1 MLEQFFVNCSV
12 HNRSSTL
19 WSYKEAPTYPTFGQI
34 GCFKE
39 NLPGAHGPYTNYNA
53 PGGFAY
59 SLKEYSLL
67 EQRMPALGF
76 VGVFD
81 QKIFP
86 RLLYVDELLCRVKDE
101 FTKNFFHP
109 AKKDY
114 RDFDQTFRQLKEEFE
129 SKQVQRKARGLLGG
143 YRKIKG
149 CCSSMFPRNPRMSL
163 EKTVLEPHLKALEEK
178 LIAKEV
184 AKNIAEELRESVA
197 AILEGKKL
205 ARCKTISSA
214 VRVTME
220 EILVHAL
227 TPKQCYSIVALHQK
241 NYVGRHIRKTL
252 LPTVPQVFID
262 SVVNDGVKGSTTSN
276 IKRKDVIYT
285 DGLKHPENLIR
296 EAIHEAIIDDELRW
310 WVICVVVSSPKQ
322 AAVALLTAYLSGA
335 EIFMSGNLKDIAS
348 EGPEYI
354 TYRQNL
360 KKIANYVNLIKEV
373 YFWDSPFLLNLPSWF
388 QISLPRLT
396 QNP

>member
-12 HNRSSTL
+12 HNRLSTL
-19 WSYKEAPTYPTFGQI
+19 WSYKETPTYPTFGQI

-101 FTKNFFHP
+101 FTKNFYHP

-149 CCSSMFPRNPRMSL
+149 WCSSMFPRNPRMSL

-214 VRVTME
+214 VR
-220 EILVHAL
+220 
-227 TPKQCYSIVALHQK
+227 
-241 NYVGRHIRKTL
+241 
-252 LPTVPQVFID
+252 
-262 SVVNDGVKGSTTSN
+262 N

-296 EAIHEAIIDDELRW
+296 EAIHEAIIDEELRW

-360 KKIANYVNLIKEV
+360 GLGLGSLFDIDDLACTFPMVSFLNFDDFANN
-373 YFWDSPFLLNLPSWF
+373 
-388 QISLPRLT
+388 
-396 QNP
+396 

>member
-19 WSYKEAPTYPTFGQI
+19 WSYKEAPTYRTFGQI
-34 GCFKE
+34 RCF
-39 NLPGAHGPYTNYNA
+39 
-53 PGGFAY
+53 
-59 SLKEYSLL
+59 
-67 EQRMPALGF
+67 
-76 VGVFD
+76 
-81 QKIFP
+81 
-86 RLLYVDELLCRVKDE
+86 RVKDE
-101 FTKNFFHP
+101 FTKNFYHP

-114 RDFDQTFRQLKEEFE
+114 RDFDETFRQLKEEFE

-149 CCSSMFPRNPRMSL
+149 WCSSMFPRMSL

-184 AKNIAEELRESVA
+184 NIAEELRESVA

-241 NYVGRHIRKTL
+241 NYVPTTSHIRKTF
-252 LPTVPQVFID
+252 LPTVPQVFIN

-285 DGLKHPENLIR
+285 AGLKHPENLIR
-296 EAIHEAIIDDELRW
+296 EAIHEAIIDEELRW

-335 EIFMSGNLKDIAS
+335 ETFIGGNLKDIAS
-348 EGPEYI
+348 EGPEY
-354 TYRQNL
+354 
-360 KKIANYVNLIKEV
+360 
-373 YFWDSPFLLNLPSWF
+373 
-388 QISLPRLT
+388 
-396 QNP
+396 

>member
-12 HNRSSTL
+12 HNSSSTL
-19 WSYKEAPTYPTFGQI
+19 WSYKEAPTYRTFGQI

-101 FTKNFFHP
+101 FTKNFYHP

-149 CCSSMFPRNPRMSL
+149 WCSSMFPRMSL

-227 TPKQCYSIVALHQK
+227 TPKPCYSIVALHQK
-241 NYVGRHIRKTL
+241 SYVRRHIRKTL

-285 DGLKHPENLIR
+285 AGLKHPENLIR
-296 EAIHEAIIDDELRW
+296 EAIHEAIIDEELRW

-335 EIFMSGNLKDIAS
+335 ETFISANLKDIAS